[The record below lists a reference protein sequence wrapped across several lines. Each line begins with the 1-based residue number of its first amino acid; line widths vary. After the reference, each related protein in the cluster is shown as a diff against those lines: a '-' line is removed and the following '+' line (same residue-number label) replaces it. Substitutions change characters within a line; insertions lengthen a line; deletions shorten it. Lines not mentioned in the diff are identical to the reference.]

1 MSRGKLLQVKKR
13 IEATK
18 SLKKITKAME
28 MVATAQIK
36 KVEKNIQ
43 YAREI
48 LKEAKNLVDKVP
60 IESKHPFVTG
70 EGKKTLLVL
79 APDMGLCG
87 AFPTEISKRA
97 ISLMKKEKYDSLFVV
112 GAKVAH
118 LFKNEP
124 ILVRSYEHEFAV
136 PNFEFSK
143 IVVNDLR
150 SNGSGS
156 ITIVYGKF
164 KSKLAQVPD
173 VFEVTPVVKESKTS
187 TESARYDFEP
197 VSEEMLDSL
206 LNFYVA
212 SVIYSLVY
220 ETKISELYA
229 RQNAM
234 RNATE
239 NADDVIKQLTVDYNK
254 ARQSSITQELIEIVS
269 GADALKE

>member
-97 ISLMKKEKYDSLFVV
+97 ISLIKKEKYDSLFVV

-164 KSKLAQVPD
+164 KSKLAQIPD
-173 VFEVTPVVKESKTS
+173 VFEVTPVVKESKIG
-187 TESARYDFEP
+187 TENARYEFEP

-206 LNFYVA
+206 LNFYVS
-212 SVIYSLVY
+212 SVVYSLIY